1 MAAVTKSRAIAVT
14 ATTVAAGLAAATAL
28 AVPPP
33 ASSSF
38 AGKTNQTKIHDHGV
52 TLDTDANG
60 HVSRITLGWQAKCKQ
75 KGKFWTANTVVNGG
89 ATGIPQT
96 GDVFHELGSYTGNTG
111 DPSIKGKVSISL
123 KGQFSD
129 ADHAAGTWNAKVIVK
144 KKGKTIDKCKSPTIK
159 WKVARSSAG

>member
-1 MAAVTKSRAIAVT
+1 SR
-14 ATTVAAGLAAATAL
+14 L
-28 AVPPP
+28 
-33 ASSSF
+33 
-38 AGKTNQTKIHDHGV
+38 
-52 TLDTDANG
+52 
-60 HVSRITLGWQAKCKQ
+60 TLGWQAKCKQ

-144 KKGKTIDKCKSPTIK
+144 KKGKTIDKCKSPTVK
-159 WKVARSSAG
+159 WKVTRSAG